1 MSISLH
7 VGKYKC
13 LKVLRIDK
21 IMQFFKL
28 ALHKKIKNYL
38 QYMYIWQNLKF
49 YIFKNQV
56 LDLLNPGVKKSNL
69 SVR

>member
-21 IMQFFKL
+21 IMHFFKL

-38 QYMYIWQNLKF
+38 QYMYI
-49 YIFKNQV
+49 
-56 LDLLNPGVKKSNL
+56 
-69 SVR
+69 